1 MEQIYYFKKSIPKLF
16 IWLAIITFLL
26 VALGSVFSDNK
37 VTYTNISI
45 LGLGILYLLQYI
57 FYKRWNIKTDKENIY
72 IRNSPFT
79 RPKKIPLAKI
89 SGSKTLTTGDL
100 LLKLPNKELIIF
112 KDLLE
117 EAHFQE
123 IKETIT
129 QVTQ

>member
-1 MEQIYYFKKSIPKLF
+1 MPKLF

-89 SGSKTLTTGDL
+89 SGSKTLVTGDL

-117 EAHFQE
+117 EADFQE